1 MSALLSL
8 SEGSHFSTFRPCQMF
23 KDDFSFQSDLVSSGG
38 FPLFGDLSLAVL
50 WDELDDISSLT
61 GMFSCFILR
70 QIALSAVLTSEAFS
84 LNTLEQDIRRP
95 HAIPFLS
102 KYGSHLFYGK
112 PSCVRS
118 WTHSGSSG

>member
-8 SEGSHFSTFRPCQMF
+8 SEGSHFSTFCPCQMF

-38 FPLFGDLSLAVL
+38 FLLFGDLSLAVL

-70 QIALSAVLTSEAFS
+70 QIAISLVLTSEAFS
-84 LNTLEQDIRRP
+84 LNTLEQDIR
-95 HAIPFLS
+95 
-102 KYGSHLFYGK
+102 
-112 PSCVRS
+112 
-118 WTHSGSSG
+118 